1 MQFELFCV
9 FFGCLAAVGLHELGH
24 LTAARHYG
32 LHVIS
37 ISIGIGP
44 ELLGYTDRYGTR
56 WQLAIV
62 PIGGCCKIDF
72 SWEPSRALNSSLAF
86 STCAVDRAYQKA
98 AVIYAGGPVFN
109 IFFCLAVYGASALY
123 FETLDLWTIDVLNSR
138 AALPMMVSGFSLSLG
153 LFNLLP
159 VLPLDGGRLVLI
171 GLEAFYG
178 IQVEPNLQKTL
189 SSICLWAI
197 TAGAFLE
204 ICYIF
209 W

>member
-1 MQFELFCV
+1 V
-9 FFGCLAAVGLHELGH
+9 FLGCLAAVAVHELGH

-37 ISIGIGP
+37 ISIGVGP

-72 SWEPSRALNSSLAF
+72 DWESSRLLDSSLAF
-86 STCAVDRAYQKA
+86 STCSRAYQKA

-109 IFFCLAVYGASALY
+109 IFFCLAVYVTAAIY
-123 FETLDLWTIDVLNSR
+123 FETLDLWTIDVLNSK

-171 GLEAFYG
+171 GLEAFCG
-178 IQVEPNLQKTL
+178 IHMDPDFQKTV
-189 SSICLWAI
+189 SSICLWAVV
-197 TAGAFLE
+197 AGALLE
-204 ICYIF
+204 ICYII